1 MKMFGK
7 KSLST
12 LLFYLTRVTTIGYGI
27 FLLFIV
33 FAMISNSFLNISD
46 NNFQIKIPFTDSV
59 IKGAYEINT
68 LVSIIVFFFFYTS
81 FFYALSLVFKTFKA
95 ETLFSKNAIKHL
107 TYFTI
112 INLFFPVLYGSIQLL
127 IFQGGNFN
135 DLYAVFL
142 HIILGVFALFIA
154 TIFKQGVQLQ
164 EENELTI

>member
-12 LLFYLTRVTTIGYGI
+12 LLFYVTRVTAIGYGV
-27 FLLFIV
+27 FLLFIA
-33 FAMISNSFLNISD
+33 FAMVTNSFLNISG
-46 NNFQIKIPFTDSV
+46 NNFQIKIPYTDSV
-59 IKGAYEINT
+59 IKGVYEINT
-68 LVSIIVFFFFYTS
+68 FASIIVFFFFYAS
-81 FFYALSLVFKTFKA
+81 FFYVLSLVFETFKA

-154 TIFKQGVQLQ
+154 TIFRQGVQLQ